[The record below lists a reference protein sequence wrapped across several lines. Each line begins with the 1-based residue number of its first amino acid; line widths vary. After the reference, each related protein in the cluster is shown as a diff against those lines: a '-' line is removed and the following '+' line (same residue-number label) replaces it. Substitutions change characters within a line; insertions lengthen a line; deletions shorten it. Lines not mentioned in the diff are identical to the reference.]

1 MFSLVDRYI
10 LKSFLGFFVGG
21 LVVFITIFLAV
32 DALSLTMRFPD
43 AALHSIFNYYTFY
56 LAEIVYQMV
65 PVACLLGVLFTLAN
79 LNRSSELL
87 ALFSCG
93 YGLMRICFS
102 IFVAVAVLSGLFFTA
117 ADQLLPRLVQLKNYT
132 YYHEI
137 KKRPGQYS
145 TIKTDR
151 IWYRSKNTIFNI
163 KTINRQKATAEGL
176 TLYQF
181 SENWDLAQMITAARV
196 ELSGRQWKLLKGSIT
211 LFTEATSFPLTQD
224 FDEKIIAIDEEI
236 GDIQSSFSSVDVLSI
251 KDLKRYI
258 QKNKEAGLDTVSLEV
273 VYHDKF
279 ASLVAGFVMV
289 LLGIPF
295 SVTSNRSGGI
305 MLNIGFCLL
314 TVVIYWTLKNSSLTL
329 GHHGHLPPV
338 IAAWGPNV
346 LMTLVGLVLVS
357 RTKK

>member
-1 MFSLVDRYI
+1 LGY
-10 LKSFLGFFVGG
+10 FLGG
-21 LVVFITIFLAV
+21 LIVFITIFLAV
-32 DALSLTMRFPD
+32 DVLSLTMRYPD
-43 AALHSIFNYYTFY
+43 ASATALLSYYTFY
-56 LAEIVYQMV
+56 LAEIIYQMV
-65 PVACLLGVLFTLAN
+65 PVACLLGVLFTLST

-87 ALFSCG
+87 ALFACG
-93 YGLMRICFS
+93 FSLMRICFP
-102 IFVAVAVLSGLFFTA
+102 IFIAVGVLSGAFFTA
-117 ADQLLPRLVQLKNYT
+117 ADQLLPRFVQLKNYT

-181 SENWDLAQMITAARV
+181 SENWDLAQMITADRV
-196 ELSGRQWKLLKGSIT
+196 ELLGRQWKLLKGSIT

-224 FDEKIIAIDEEI
+224 FDEKIISIDEEI
-236 GDIQSSFSSVDVLSI
+236 GDIQSSFNSVDVLSF

-279 ASLVAGFVMV
+279 ASLVAAFVMV

-295 SVTSNRSGGI
+295 SVSSNRSGGV

-314 TVVIYWTLKNSSLTL
+314 MVVIYWTLKNSSLTL
-329 GHHGHLPPV
+329 GHHGNLPPV

-346 LMTLVGLVLVS
+346 LMTMVGLALVT
-357 RTKK
+357 RIKK

>member
-1 MFSLVDRYI
+1 MLSLLDRYI
-10 LKSFLGFFVGG
+10 LKSFLGYFLGG

-32 DALSLTMRFPD
+32 DVLSLTMRYPD
-43 AALHSIFNYYTFY
+43 AAASSLFNYYAFY
-56 LAEIVYQMV
+56 LAEVIYQMV
-65 PVACLLGVLFTLAN
+65 PVACLLGVLFTLST

-87 ALFSCG
+87 ALFACG
-93 YGLMRICFS
+93 FSLKRICFP
-102 IFVAVAVLSGLFFTA
+102 IFIAVAIISGLFFTA
-117 ADQLLPRLVQLKNYT
+117 ADQLLPRFVQLKNYT

-163 KTINRQKATAEGL
+163 KTINRPKATAEGL

-196 ELSGRQWKLLKGSIT
+196 ELLGRQWKLLKGSIT
-211 LFTEATSFPLTQD
+211 LFTEATSFPMTQD
-224 FDEKIIAIDEEI
+224 FDEKIISIDEEI
-236 GDIQSSFSSVDVLSI
+236 GDIQSSFNSVDVLSF

-279 ASLVAGFVMV
+279 ASLVAAFVMV

-295 SVTSNRSGGI
+295 SVSSNRSGGV

-314 TVVIYWTLKNSSLTL
+314 MVVIYWTLKNSSLTL
-329 GHHGHLPPV
+329 GHHGSLPPV

-346 LMTLVGLVLVS
+346 LMTMVGLALVT
-357 RTKK
+357 RIKK